1 MRITRAEVALK
12 VTDGG
17 EKQFLFC
24 TDVSEPDCSK
34 LKTTRWKTGHTE
46 VIHTDTLGMIVS
58 SHTIAEFTHEALRL
72 SRPLKPGQPLSTVAL
87 LSPLP
92 PPPYTHTQ
100 MLIQRRGGGRNRLRQ
115 LCHHQKW
122 TRGKPSR
129 RAAHGLLR
137 VRGYGNISP
146 SHYHGNNTVWITPF
160 SRLAVKC
167 GNWQS
172 AKTHP

>member
-92 PPPYTHTQ
+92 PPPYTHTNAHTKK
-100 MLIQRRGGGRNRLRQ
+100 GGGG
-115 LCHHQKW
+115 QKP
-122 TRGKPSR
+122 TP
-129 RAAHGLLR
+129 A
-137 VRGYGNISP
+137 VMSP
-146 SHYHGNNTVWITPF
+146 SKVNQRETQQKGCSWFTQGQRVWQYITLSLPWQQHSLNNTLQQV
-160 SRLAVKC
+160 SSKM
-167 GNWQS
+167 WQL
-172 AKTHP
+172 TIC